1 MVHAECPEVARP
13 ASSNGGSKNRRPDL
27 RGKEGWHR
35 RLGSERRHGTSVM
48 QWRGGKGSEKRGAV
62 PWGPSER
69 RRRWQVM
76 GEKPVGG
83 GRGRESGSVLEV
95 RNGLTFLDTAIIQI
109 ESLNKNF
116 GCNVLL
122 PLMDDANSSD
132 DTQKIV
138 EKCSNSNIEIHTF
151 NQSIPYHFYSRFL
164 APSKQRENWEGW
176 LVSDGNVFASL
187 NNSGKLDMLLAQEY
201 IFISDSDNLGA
212 TVDISIQMSNL
223 FTVLILNI
231 TMCLELKIV
240 SLTSTEI
247 LNHLINNQ
255 NEYCMEVTP
264 KTLPD
269 IKGSTLISYEGRV
282 QVKEFESIENFKIL
296 CTNNL
301 WVSLKAIKRL
311 VQTDNLNMEIIPNAK
326 RLELMFPVQDFSGE
340 GYIRSVACE

>member
-176 LVSDGNVFASL
+176 LVFSRRWQCVR
-187 NNSGKLDMLLAQEY
+187 
-201 IFISDSDNLGA
+201 
-212 TVDISIQMSNL
+212 
-223 FTVLILNI
+223 
-231 TMCLELKIV
+231 
-240 SLTSTEI
+240 LTEQHTEI

-282 QVKEFESIENFKIL
+282 Q
-296 CTNNL
+296 
-301 WVSLKAIKRL
+301 
-311 VQTDNLNMEIIPNAK
+311 

-340 GYIRSVACE
+340 GYIRSVACEEAPVLFSEDMS